1 MASLANGLL
10 LPASPRLFLSPR
22 PVITE
27 LLSSA
32 SRPRYFASS
41 SILRSAAPHT
51 RSAKPQSSLTKG
63 LAPPAATTTRQPT
76 GYAVVKNL
84 ATKPT
89 PTILYESGSQF
100 WFYFGCWT
108 SGLSILAWTGL
119 TGPQIVFQPEGVPQ
133 FVGWVYGISYA
144 LLGSMGFYILSKT
157 PSIVRTIRVLPAR
170 AAQANATPR
179 PAPASARQ
187 VRQETAP
194 QLQME
199 VTVNRVLP
207 FIQPK
212 VITTTLDKVSLT
224 SRFSLPDEYVPELKR
239 QEQQRNEE
247 EKRKKLR
254 EFDMNHLLTMPF
266 RRLAR
271 AFVAMFRGVRAAW
284 TDMGYGVMVVD
295 GKSYKVN
302 VVKGFAHDGFRTLE
316 RIVPVKAK

>member
-1 MASLANGLL
+1 
-10 LPASPRLFLSPR
+10 
-22 PVITE
+22 
-27 LLSSA
+27 
-32 SRPRYFASS
+32 
-41 SILRSAAPHT
+41 
-51 RSAKPQSSLTKG
+51 
-63 LAPPAATTTRQPT
+63 
-76 GYAVVKNL
+76 
-84 ATKPT
+84 
-89 PTILYESGSQF
+89 
-100 WFYFGCWT
+100 
-108 SGLSILAWTGL
+108 
-119 TGPQIVFQPEGVPQ
+119 
-133 FVGWVYGISYA
+133 
-144 LLGSMGFYILSKT
+144 
-157 PSIVRTIRVLPAR
+157 
-170 AAQANATPR
+170 
-179 PAPASARQ
+179 
-187 VRQETAP
+187 
-194 QLQME
+194 ME